1 MRLVVEGKATK
12 TKSYEMAIGGYK
24 IKENEWYL
32 DVFFSTDRFDEVS
45 YYPSVVVPRNLMVRG
60 LVELLTI
67 EAPTIKGF
75 AYSD

>member
-32 DVFFSTDRFDEVS
+32 DVFLSTDEFDEES
-45 YYPSVVVPRNLMVRG
+45 YPPTVVVPRNLMVRG
-60 LVELLTI
+60 LVKLLTI
-67 EAPTIKGF
+67 EASTIKGF